1 MTSLLKTRGMT
12 LLEVMVALFVF
23 ALAGTAVMKAAS
35 EHLSSISE
43 IEDITFATWVASN
56 RLNQIK
62 VSDTWPPKNNQ
73 KGTVEMAGR
82 TWYWQ
87 QQVKKTSDNTLRQ
100 IDVMVGLDELFNN
113 SVTSVTTFVTQPA
126 TTGASDG

>member
-1 MTSLLKTRGMT
+1 MMSRAKTGGMT

-35 EHLSSISE
+35 AHLSSISD

-62 VSDTWPPKNNQ
+62 ISDTWPPKNNQ
-73 KGTVEMAGR
+73 KGSVEMAGR

-87 QQVKKTSDNTLRQ
+87 QQVKKTNDSTLRQ
-100 IDVMVGLDELFNN
+100 IDIMVGLDELFNN

-126 TTGASDG
+126 TPGANNG